1 MSNSGTFDWIFWLGL
16 LSLMGW
22 WYAAQIRHSLK
33 KFSSRRWPSVNAT
46 IQKGGIGQVR
56 GPKGSRA
63 NASFFG
69 YAFMIQGVR
78 YAGLF
83 AIITNEEHGHR
94 LQASLAD
101 GSILVRYDPSDAN
114 TSFIADAYDPR
125 FEGLVATQDPEWLG
139 QAPAFPLVDLTR
151 R

>member
-1 MSNSGTFDWIFWLGL
+1 MSNRGTFEWIFWLAL
-16 LSLMGW
+16 LSLMCW
-22 WYAAQIRHSLK
+22 WYYIQIRYFFKRL
-33 KFSSRRWPSVNAT
+33 FSRRWPSTNAT
-46 IQKGGIGQVR
+46 IQKGAVGPIS

-69 YAFMIQGVR
+69 YGFTIQGVR

-83 AIITNEEHGHR
+83 AIIASEEHGHK
-94 LQASLAD
+94 LQDSLAG
-101 GSILVRYDPSDAN
+101 GSILVRDDPSDPN

-125 FEGLVATQDPEWLG
+125 FGGLVATQNPEWLD
-139 QAPAFPLVDLTR
+139 QAPAFPLVDVIR